1 MDLEG
6 RRVLVTG
13 ASRGIG
19 AALAEEFAAAGSV
32 VVLLGRDEAALAAV
46 AARVGGSWLS
56 ADLTDPEQVEGLV
69 DRVEGEFG
77 QLDVLVNN
85 AGVENAGSFVE
96 LDRDEVEDQLRV
108 NLLTPIELS
117 RQVLPRMIAR
127 GVGHVVNISSL
138 AAFSAFPG
146 LAVYGASK
154 AGLTQFT
161 TGLRADLRDTP
172 VHVTLVEL
180 GPASTSMMQRAMSY
194 PPTADSFK
202 RLYGLRLIADVSPE
216 RAARATVDAVR
227 ADRRHVRLPRRSAMA
242 GQLAATPRRTTEWLL
257 TGIAHQRDR

>member
-19 AALAEEFAAAGSV
+19 AALAEEFARAGCE
-32 VVLLGRDEAALAAV
+32 VVLLGRDKAALADV
-46 AARVGGSWLS
+46 SDRVSGSWLA
-56 ADLTDPEQVEGLV
+56 ADLADEGQVEGMI
-69 DRVEGEFG
+69 DRVEREFG
-77 QLDVLVNN
+77 AIDVLVNN
-85 AGVENAGSFVE
+85 AGVENAGAFAD
-96 LDRDEVEDQLRV
+96 LDQHEVEDQLRV
-108 NLLTPIELS
+108 NLLTPIELT
-117 RQVLPRMIAR
+117 RQLLPRLIAR
-127 GVGHVVNISSL
+127 GVGHVVNVSSL

-161 TGLRADLRDTP
+161 SGLRADLRGTP

-180 GPASTSMMQRAMSY
+180 GPASTSMMERAMTY
-194 PPTADSFK
+194 PPTGDSFN
-202 RLYGLRLIADVSPE
+202 RLYGLRLIADVTPA

-227 ADRRHVRLPRRSAMA
+227 ANRRHVRLPRRSALA
-242 GQLAATPRRTTEWLL
+242 GQLASSPRRTTEWLL
-257 TGIAHQRDR
+257 TGIAHQRGR